1 MTDTA
6 SQASLPS
13 TRLTETIFEWFL
25 RMIALYHF
33 GLLDAQRE
41 FLSGGGQHPISPAA
55 ERSFLAVLHAMGGGL
70 VGVGASSLCLVH
82 FGIRRGQRWAVVAA
96 VMAIGCAEGA
106 NTLGLASLGSPL
118 ALVTASYL
126 LLLTIATAL
135 ALAPSFA
142 FADRR

>member
-1 MTDTA
+1 MRA
-6 SQASLPS
+6 KISL
-13 TRLTETIFEWFL
+13 TLYYLVAGLVLLGGLGDLTITS
-25 RMIALYHF
+25 
-33 GLLDAQRE
+33 LLDAQRE

-82 FGIRRGQRWAVVAA
+82 FGIRRGQRWAIVAA